1 VRRSHTPLELSL
13 CFAALSFAAVVVVLI
28 MEGRV
33 ASYRARNEAGEC
45 AHCRI
50 GLDDRTV
57 RRIAYR
63 LSKTEPATDIAV
75 CPPCFERHRGRR
87 VMFWS
92 LFLSGAAMLF
102 WWLRR

>member
-1 VRRSHTPLELSL
+1 VRRSHLPLELSL
-13 CFAALSFAAVVVVLI
+13 CFAALSLAAAVVLQI

-50 GLDDRTV
+50 GLDDRTA

-63 LSKTEPATDIAV
+63 LSYKEPATDIAV
-75 CPPCFERHRGRR
+75 CAPCFERHRGRR

-92 LFLSGAAMLF
+92 LFVPCAAMLF